1 MSANLCPPRRMVWIS
16 AVPALLSLS
25 SLASAQNLTVQLGNS
40 NPLQLGSI
48 VPETQDF
55 DLSTRGKFK
64 GALIL
69 GTQADVVYNSNFYLT
84 ENNEDDEIS
93 AVITPWFKYISDPEG
108 GAEVSLEANY
118 RPQFMVF
125 HDNSDLNDV
134 NQAGDITLK
143 WKGARTELTT
153 YGWYEQVAGTD
164 RLTNSYVEGALFTG
178 GIRGVRQI
186 APRTA
191 LHAEAT
197 AAVTS
202 YTSGGATEAQ
212 VYSAKVGASWRASE
226 RLSFGPTIGYTRA
239 ESDNIGGTD
248 AWSLLIDARYQLG
261 DRIWLTSSFGPEF
274 SYSEGLAGSGDSNNV
289 NLSADLRMKY
299 LINERWTWQNTI
311 RSATVPAPSDTNYL
325 VNDVAV
331 MTELQR
337 GLLRGWVSGGL
348 EYHLSGYQDVGTT
361 AVNRGD
367 ENNVSVFMT
376 YHRDIIPQRAYF
388 NTTVRYTSNDGL
400 VDWSQWLISAGFN
413 MAF

>member
-1 MSANLCPPRRMVWIS
+1 MSANLCSPRRMVWIS
-16 AVPALLSLS
+16 ALPALVSLC
-25 SLASAQNLTVQLGNS
+25 SLASAQNLTVQLGDS
-40 NPLQLGSI
+40 NPLRLGSI
-48 VPETQDF
+48 IPESQDF
-55 DLSTRGKFK
+55 DFSTRGKFK
-64 GALIL
+64 GALIV

-84 ENNEDDEIS
+84 EDNEDDEIS
-93 AVITPWFKYISDPEG
+93 AVLTPWFKYISDPEG
-108 GAEVSLEANY
+108 GAEASLEANY
-118 RPQFMVF
+118 RPAFMIY

-143 WKGARTELTT
+143 LKGSRTELTA

-191 LHAEAT
+191 LHAEVT
-197 AAVTS
+197 AAVTE
-202 YTSGGATEAQ
+202 YTSGGAVGAQ
-212 VYSAKVGASWRASE
+212 VFSGKAGAAWRASE
-226 RLSFGPTIGYTRA
+226 RLTFGPTIGFTRA
-239 ESDNIGGTD
+239 ESDNTGGTD

-261 DRIWLTSSFGPEF
+261 DRIWLTSTFGPEF
-274 SYSEGLAGSGDSNNV
+274 SQTAGVAGGADSDNV

-299 LINERWTWQNTI
+299 LISERWTWNNTI

-325 VNDVAV
+325 VNDISV

-337 GLLRGWVSGGL
+337 NLLRGWVSGGL
-348 EYHLSGYQDVGTT
+348 EYHLSGYQDIGNT
-361 AVNRGD
+361 ATARGD

-376 YHRDIIPQRAYF
+376 YQRNIIPQRAYF

-400 VDWSQWLISAGFN
+400 VDWSQWMISAGFN
-413 MAF
+413 AAF